1 MKVERMVFTDLLD
14 VTMNEQELEYYV
26 NKFDKLDVSI
36 LVSGDYR
43 PKAIGY
49 IEKEGFKKSIAFYK
63 KYYNSN
69 DLSFKV
75 RMRGEG
81 L

>member
-75 RMRGEG
+75 RMHGED

>member
-1 MKVERMVFTDLLD
+1 MVFTDLLD

-69 DLSFKV
+69 DLSFLV
-75 RMRGEG
+75 RMYGED

>member
-1 MKVERMVFTDLLD
+1 MNVERRIFTDLLD

-26 NKFDKLDVSI
+26 NKYGKLDVSI
-36 LVSGDYR
+36 LVAGDYR

-49 IEKEGFKKSIAFYK
+49 VEKDGFKKSIKWYK
-63 KYYNSN
+63 KYYGSN
-69 DLSFKV
+69 DLSYRV
-75 RMRGEG
+75 RMHGKD